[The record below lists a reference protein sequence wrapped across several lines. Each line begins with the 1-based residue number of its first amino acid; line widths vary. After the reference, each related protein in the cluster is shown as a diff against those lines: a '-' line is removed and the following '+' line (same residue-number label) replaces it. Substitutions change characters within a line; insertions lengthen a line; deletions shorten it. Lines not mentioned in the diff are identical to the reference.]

1 MGSEMCIRDR
11 ISSDEEFSSDI
22 AAMIGASAALSLS
35 GVPFQGP
42 IGAARVGFIDGS
54 YALNP
59 SKKIMDQSF
68 LDMVVAGTS
77 EAVLMVESE
86 ASELNEDLMLGA
98 VLFGHK
104 SMQIVI
110 DKINEFKELVGC

>member
-1 MGSEMCIRDR
+1 
-11 ISSDEEFSSDI
+11 
-22 AAMIGASAALSLS
+22 
-35 GVPFQGP
+35 
-42 IGAARVGFIDGS
+42 
-54 YALNP
+54 
-59 SKKIMDQSF
+59 MDQSF

-110 DKINEFKELVGC
+110 DKINEFKELVGVEDWIVEKDEETPRYLACLLYTSPSPRD

>member
-1 MGSEMCIRDR
+1 M

-22 AAMIGASAALSLS
+22 AAMIGASAAFLCPGAFSRTYW
-35 GVPFQGP
+35 
-42 IGAARVGFIDGS
+42 AARVGFIDGS

-86 ASELNEDLMLGA
+86 ASELNEDLMLA
-98 VLFGHK
+98 LYCL
-104 SMQIVI
+104 VI
-110 DKINEFKELVGC
+110 NLCR

>member
-1 MGSEMCIRDR
+1 
-11 ISSDEEFSSDI
+11 
-22 AAMIGASAALSLS
+22 
-35 GVPFQGP
+35 
-42 IGAARVGFIDGS
+42 
-54 YALNP
+54 
-59 SKKIMDQSF
+59 MDQSF

-98 VLFGHK
+98 VLFGHN

-110 DKINEFKELVGC
+110 DKIKEFKELVGVEDWIVEKMRKHLDILLSLNQIFHPRLKKHSQLQRNLKDPKLLTQSVLKF